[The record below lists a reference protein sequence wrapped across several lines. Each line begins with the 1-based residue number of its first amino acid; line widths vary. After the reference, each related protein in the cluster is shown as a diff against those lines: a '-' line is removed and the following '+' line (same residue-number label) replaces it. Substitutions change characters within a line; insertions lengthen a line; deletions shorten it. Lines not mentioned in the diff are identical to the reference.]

1 MGDGAEKAA
10 EGTWEILGVVDMKQ
24 DSVATDEEEF
34 ERVGLVARTDG
45 VGNWG
50 FDVVEGDGRE

>member
-1 MGDGAEKAA
+1 M
-10 EGTWEILGVVDMKQ
+10 VDVKP

-34 ERVGLVARTDG
+34 ERVGLVARADG